1 MKYFSEHLK
10 NFPSDILTIKEK
22 ENFVKLIQNFQI
34 EERQF
39 EDSLESLLR
48 RYQNKQIRDSGK
60 RKK

>member
-10 NFPSDILTIKEK
+10 NFPSDILTNKEK
-22 ENFVKLIQNFQI
+22 ENIVKLIQNFKM

-48 RYQNKQIRDSGK
+48 RCKKKQIRDRGK
-60 RKK
+60 GKK